1 MTELATIDG
10 VTYVSVPDGVA
21 LPTQPK
27 QIALEAVD
35 PADKAMDQVRSA
47 SPHVQLINQ
56 RVVAKIRERY
66 SMDDEFK
73 MLRIGP
79 SAETEAYNDHVE
91 AARTWGRT
99 EKEKLGL
106 TVPAVTEAWLTLAKN
121 PTAVDSAEVVSK
133 AT

>member
-1 MTELATIDG
+1 
-10 VTYVSVPDGVA
+10 VA
-21 LPTQPK
+21 RDEPK
-27 QIALEAVD
+27 QIALERSILRTGED
-35 PADKAMDQVRSA
+35 HVRSA
-47 SPHVQLINQ
+47 SPTAADNRGGGQD
-56 RVVAKIRERY
+56 RERY
-66 SMDDEFK
+66 SIDDEFK
-73 MLRIGP
+73 MVRIGP